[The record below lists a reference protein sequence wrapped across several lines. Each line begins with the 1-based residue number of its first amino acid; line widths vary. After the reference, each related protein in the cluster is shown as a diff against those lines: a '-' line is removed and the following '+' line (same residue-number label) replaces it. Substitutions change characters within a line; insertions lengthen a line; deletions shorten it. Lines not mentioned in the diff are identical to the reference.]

1 MKSSKKLGI
10 YSPYLDTLG
19 GGERYLAGIAKVFGD
34 LGFQVEWWWPNT
46 KILSQLSARFGMSLK
61 KSRVNPQAHAIQ
73 TQGNWLD
80 KFQLHRQYH
89 SLFFV
94 SDGSV
99 PMLFSKKS
107 YIHLQVPFA
116 NVKKPSLINRIKLW
130 KASEIICNSSFT
142 KKIIDAS
149 FLVNAQVL
157 YPPVTQIKPLK
168 KRNLILSV
176 GRFDSPMHPKRQDVL
191 INAFLSLNLTDWE
204 LVLAGGCLDTTAL
217 EPLTLLA
224 NQSPQITILPNPSH
238 AALHK
243 LYAQS
248 KIYWHAAGFGA
259 SSSEPYKAEHFGIAI
274 VEAMSAGAVPIAYKM
289 GGPLEIIDQAHTGY
303 LWETLEQL
311 QKLTRDMTYHEDK
324 ARVLSANA
332 QKHARIFSEEAFG
345 ANLTAIIS

>member
-1 MKSSKKLGI
+1 MQTAKKVGI
-10 YSPYLDTLG
+10 YSPYLTTLG
-19 GGERYLAGIAKVFGD
+19 GGERYIAGVAKVFGEQ
-34 LGFQVEWWWPNT
+34 GFQVDWWWPDAT
-46 KILSQLSARFGMSLK
+46 ILNDISSRFGLSLTN
-61 KSRVNPQAHAIQ
+61 SSVNPQSFHIQ
-73 TQGNWLD
+73 TQGNWWD
-80 KFQLHRQYH
+80 KLRLHQQYH

-99 PMLFSKKS
+99 PLLWSKKK
-107 YIHLQVPFA
+107 YLHFQVPFLA
-116 NVKKPSLINRIKLW
+116 DKKPTLFNRLKTKNI
-130 KASEIICNSSFT
+130 SEVICNSRFT
-142 KKIIDAS
+142 KTIIDAS
-149 FLVNAQVL
+149 YSVTARVL
-157 YPPVTQIKPLK
+157 YPPVTLIAAEK

-224 NQSPQITILPNPSH
+224 NQSPQISILPNPSH

-259 SSSEPYKAEHFGIAI
+259 SESEPFKAEHFGIAI

-332 QKHARIFSEEAFG
+332 KKHARIFSEEAFG